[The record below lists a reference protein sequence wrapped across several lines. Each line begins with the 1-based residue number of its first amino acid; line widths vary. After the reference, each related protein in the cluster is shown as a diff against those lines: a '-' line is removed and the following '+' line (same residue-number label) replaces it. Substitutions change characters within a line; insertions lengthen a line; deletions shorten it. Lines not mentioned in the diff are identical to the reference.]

1 LWENA
6 WQGLPIGCQ
15 ASANNLKAITTPQ
28 NRKILK
34 PMKFFFTL
42 LVILPIFLPLP
53 SRARKSCSGGE
64 DKLLQRNKSVIFSAE
79 SQ

>member
-15 ASANNLKAITTPQ
+15 ASANNLKAITTLQ

-34 PMKFFFTL
+34 PLKKYF
-42 LVILPIFLPLP
+42 
-53 SRARKSCSGGE
+53 SSC
-64 DKLLQRNKSVIFSAE
+64 
-79 SQ
+79 